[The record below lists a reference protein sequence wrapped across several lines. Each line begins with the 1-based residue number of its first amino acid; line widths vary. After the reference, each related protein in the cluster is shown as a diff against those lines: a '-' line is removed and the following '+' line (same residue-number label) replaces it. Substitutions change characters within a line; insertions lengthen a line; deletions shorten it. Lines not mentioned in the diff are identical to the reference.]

1 MQSINYTVQN
11 VYSNTFI
18 FFKQFLGECVV
29 DNAKGTD
36 IVKDAIR
43 KRKVRMCNICY
54 SVLSLKIE
62 VEERT
67 KKSRRGI

>member
-43 KRKVRMCNICY
+43 KRKVCMCNMLF
-54 SVLSLKIE
+54 SVVFKN
-62 VEERT
+62 
-67 KKSRRGI
+67 

>member
-1 MQSINYTVQN
+1 MCSAIMRSINYTVQN

-43 KRKVRMCNICY
+43 KRKVRMCNMLL
-54 SVLSLKIE
+54 SVVSKN
-62 VEERT
+62 
-67 KKSRRGI
+67 

>member
-11 VYSNTFI
+11 VYIVRNTLI

-43 KRKVRMCNICY
+43 KRKVRMCNM
-54 SVLSLKIE
+54 
-62 VEERT
+62 
-67 KKSRRGI
+67 

>member
-1 MQSINYTVQN
+1 M
-11 VYSNTFI
+11 
-18 FFKQFLGECVV
+18 V

-54 SVLSLKIE
+54 SVSSLKIE

-67 KKSRRGI
+67 KKSRRGIWGFSL